1 AEVDGVAAGLAA
13 VVRNVRMTPMAA
25 LAEGMRRV
33 NRAPA
38 VLAGVWIVS
47 IVMTLPMA
55 LALRAMIEQ
64 HLGSSLAAD
73 TALSGVNY
81 EWWQEFG
88 EQATGLGTTFR
99 PTIIGFGAVLDNLSA
114 FVEDHARP
122 AVLVGAAGA
131 YMTTWLFLT
140 GGIIDR

>member
-1 AEVDGVAAGLAA
+1 
-13 VVRNVRMTPMAA
+13 MTPIAA

-33 NRAPA
+33 NRAPTI
-38 VLAGVWIVS
+38 LAGVWIVS

-55 LALRAMIEQ
+55 LALRAMIGQ

-99 PTIIGFGAVLDNLSA
+99 PTIIGFGAVLDNLGG
-114 FVEDHARP
+114 FVDGHTRP
-122 AVLVGAAGA
+122 AVLAGAACA
-131 YMTTWLFLT
+131 YMTTWLFLA
-140 GGIIDR
+140 GGIMGPVLNGG